1 MRARERPLRPSGT
14 DSQSDRRAAKI
25 AIVTST
31 NRRSYLR
38 LGAVCAAVSAA
49 VAVAVVLVFSSGTS
63 QAAPTKSQYF
73 ARVAAI
79 CRFYGPKLDKIPPPI
94 DVTIPSE
101 ITESVRKVE
110 PILRAEAEAMR
121 RLEPPR
127 ELRAKLAQWNELNQ
141 RSIAKLGEAL
151 RAAEKIDLRGI
162 QVAYVEFVVTGAKA
176 QKLGHA
182 IGFPS
187 PPC

>member
-1 MRARERPLRPSGT
+1 MARRPLR
-14 DSQSDRRAAKI
+14 
-25 AIVTST
+25 
-31 NRRSYLR
+31 
-38 LGAVCAAVSAA
+38 LGLACAALAVALA
-49 VAVAVVLVFSSGTS
+49 VAVGIVLVANTGSSK
-63 QAAPTKSQYF
+63 AAPTRAEYLSN
-73 ARVAAI
+73 VAAI
-79 CRFYGPKLDKIPPPI
+79 CRKYGPKLDKIPPPI

-110 PILRAEAEAMR
+110 PILRAEAEAVR

-127 ELRAKLAQWNELNQ
+127 ELRATLAQWNELNR
-141 RSIAKLGEAL
+141 RSIAKLGVAL
-151 RAAEKIDLRGI
+151 RAAEKTDLRGI
-162 QVAYVEFVVTGAKA
+162 QVAYVEFVVIGAKA

>member
-1 MRARERPLRPSGT
+1 VAL
-14 DSQSDRRAAKI
+14 
-25 AIVTST
+25 
-31 NRRSYLR
+31 
-38 LGAVCAAVSAA
+38 SAA
-49 VAVAVVLVFSSGTS
+49 IAVAIVLVFSSGTS
-63 QAAPTKSQYF
+63 EAAPTKSQYF

-79 CRFYGPKLDKIPPPI
+79 CRIYGPKLDKIRPPI

-110 PILRAEAEAMR
+110 PILRAESAAVQ
-121 RLEPPR
+121 RLKPPR
-127 ELRAKLAQWNELNQ
+127 ELKAQLARWTKLNEQ
-141 RSIAKLGEAL
+141 STAKLGEAL
-151 RAAEKIDLRGI
+151 RAAKRIDLRGI
-162 QVAYVEFVVTGAKA
+162 QVAYVQFVVIGAKA

>member
-1 MRARERPLRPSGT
+1 VGLACVAL
-14 DSQSDRRAAKI
+14 
-25 AIVTST
+25 
-31 NRRSYLR
+31 
-38 LGAVCAAVSAA
+38 A
-49 VAVAVVLVFSSGTS
+49 VAVAVAIVLIAGSGSSK
-63 QAAPTKSQYF
+63 AAPTRAEYLS
-73 ARVAAI
+73 RVAAI
-79 CRFYGPKLDKIPPPI
+79 CRLYGPKLDKIPPPI
-94 DVTIPSE
+94 DVSIPAE

-110 PILRAEAEAMR
+110 PILRAEAEAVR

-127 ELRAKLAQWNELNQ
+127 ELRAQLARWNELNR

-151 RAAEKIDLRGI
+151 RAAEKTDLRGI
-162 QVAYVEFVVTGAKA
+162 QVAYVAFVVTGAKA

>member
-1 MRARERPLRPSGT
+1 MGLAC
-14 DSQSDRRAAKI
+14 
-25 AIVTST
+25 
-31 NRRSYLR
+31 
-38 LGAVCAAVSAA
+38 GALAVA
-49 VAVAVVLVFSSGTS
+49 VAVAVVLIANTGSSK
-63 QAAPTKSQYF
+63 AAPTKAEYLS
-73 ARVAAI
+73 RVAAI
-79 CRFYGPKLDKIPPPI
+79 CRLYGPKLDKVPPPI

-110 PILRAEAEAMR
+110 PILRAEAEAVR

-127 ELRAKLAQWNELNQ
+127 ELRAQLARWNDLNQ

-151 RAAEKIDLRGI
+151 RAAEKTDLRGI
-162 QVAYVEFVVTGAKA
+162 QVAYVAFVVTGAKA
-176 QKLGHA
+176 QKIGHA

>member
-1 MRARERPLRPSGT
+1 VPRAP
-14 DSQSDRRAAKI
+14 
-25 AIVTST
+25 
-31 NRRSYLR
+31 RSYLK
-38 LGAVCAAVSAA
+38 LGAVCAALA
-49 VAVAVVLVFSSGTS
+49 VAVALAVVLVANTGSSK
-63 QAAPTKSQYF
+63 AAPTRAEYLS
-73 ARVAAI
+73 RIAAI
-79 CRFYGPKLDKIPPPI
+79 CREYGPRLDKIPPPI

-110 PILRAEAEAMR
+110 PILRAEAEAVR
-121 RLEPPR
+121 RLEAPR
-127 ELRAKLAQWNELNQ
+127 ELRKQVSRWNELNQ

-151 RAAEKIDLRGI
+151 RAAEKTDLRGI

-176 QKLGHA
+176 QKVGHA

>member
-1 MRARERPLRPSGT
+1 MTRH
-14 DSQSDRRAAKI
+14 
-25 AIVTST
+25 
-31 NRRSYLR
+31 R
-38 LGAVCAAVSAA
+38 LGVGLACVALAIA
-49 VAVAVVLVFSSGTS
+49 VAVGIVLVANTGSSK
-63 QAAPTKSQYF
+63 AAPTRAEYLS
-73 ARVAAI
+73 RVAAI
-79 CRFYGPKLDKIPPPI
+79 CRQYGPKLDKIPPPY
-94 DVTIPSE
+94 DVTIPAL
-101 ITESVRKVE
+101 ITRSVRKVE
-110 PILRAEAEAMR
+110 PILRAEAEAVR

-127 ELRAKLAQWNELNQ
+127 ELRAQLKEWNELNQ

-151 RAAEKIDLRGI
+151 RAAKKTDLRGI

>member
-1 MRARERPLRPSGT
+1 LT
-14 DSQSDRRAAKI
+14 RR
-25 AIVTST
+25 
-31 NRRSYLR
+31 N
-38 LGAVCAAVSAA
+38 LGVGFACAALA
-49 VAVAVVLVFSSGTS
+49 VAVAVTIVLVANTGSSK
-63 QAAPTKSQYF
+63 AAPTRAEYLSS
-73 ARVAAI
+73 VAAI

-110 PILRAEAEAMR
+110 PILRAEAEAVR

-127 ELRAKLAQWNELNQ
+127 ELRAQLAQWNELNR
-141 RSIAKLGEAL
+141 RSIAKLGDAL

-182 IGFPS
+182 IGLPS

>member
-1 MRARERPLRPSGT
+1 LTRHRLLVGLAC
-14 DSQSDRRAAKI
+14 AAL
-25 AIVTST
+25 AIV
-31 NRRSYLR
+31 
-38 LGAVCAAVSAA
+38 
-49 VAVAVVLVFSSGTS
+49 VAVAIVLIANTGSSK
-63 QAAPTKSQYF
+63 AAPTRAEYLS
-73 ARVAAI
+73 RIAAI
-79 CRFYGPKLDKIPPPI
+79 CRIYGPKLDKIPPPI
-94 DVTIPSE
+94 DVSIPSE
-101 ITESVRKVE
+101 ITEAVRKVE
-110 PILRAEAEAMR
+110 PILKAEAAAVR

-127 ELRAKLAQWNELNQ
+127 ELRTKLAQWNELNR

-151 RAAEKIDLRGI
+151 RAAEKTDLRGI

>member
-1 MRARERPLRPSGT
+1 LTRHRVLVGIAS
-14 DSQSDRRAAKI
+14 AAL
-25 AIVTST
+25 AIV
-31 NRRSYLR
+31 
-38 LGAVCAAVSAA
+38 
-49 VAVAVVLVFSSGTS
+49 VAVAIVLIANTGSSK
-63 QAAPTKSQYF
+63 AAPTRAEYLGK
-73 ARVAAI
+73 VAAI
-79 CRFYGPKLDKIPPPI
+79 CRKYGPQLDKIPPPI
-94 DVTIPSE
+94 DVSIPSE
-101 ITESVRKVE
+101 ITEAVRKVE
-110 PILRAEAEAMR
+110 PILKAEAAAVR

-127 ELRAKLAQWNELNQ
+127 ELRTKLAQWNELNR

-151 RAAEKIDLRGI
+151 RAAEKTDLRGI

>member
-1 MRARERPLRPSGT
+1 MPPAP
-14 DSQSDRRAAKI
+14 
-25 AIVTST
+25 
-31 NRRSYLR
+31 RRSYLK
-38 LGAVCAAVSAA
+38 LGAVCAALA
-49 VAVAVVLVFSSGTS
+49 VAVALAVVLVANTGSSK
-63 QAAPTKSQYF
+63 AAPTRAEYLSN
-73 ARVAAI
+73 VAAI
-79 CRFYGPKLDKIPPPI
+79 CREYGPKLDKIPPPYDI
-94 DVTIPSE
+94 TIPAL
-101 ITESVRKVE
+101 ITRSVRKVE

-121 RLEPPR
+121 RLKPPR
-127 ELRAKLAQWNELNQ
+127 ELRDQLEQWNELNR

-151 RAAEKIDLRGI
+151 RAAKKTDLRGI

>member
-1 MRARERPLRPSGT
+1 MGLA
-14 DSQSDRRAAKI
+14 
-25 AIVTST
+25 
-31 NRRSYLR
+31 
-38 LGAVCAAVSAA
+38 CAAVVVV
-49 VAVAVVLVFSSGTS
+49 VAVAIVLIANTGSSK
-63 QAAPTKSQYF
+63 AAPTRAEYF
-73 ARVAAI
+73 GKVAAI
-79 CRFYGPKLDKIPPPI
+79 CRLYGPKLDKVPPPV
-94 DVTIPSE
+94 DVSIPSE

-110 PILRAEAEAMR
+110 PILRAEAEAVR

-127 ELRAKLAQWNELNQ
+127 ALRKQLAQWNELNR

-151 RAAEKIDLRGI
+151 RAAEKTDLRGI
-162 QVAYVEFVVTGAKA
+162 QVAYVAFVVTGAKA

>member
-1 MRARERPLRPSGT
+1 LT
-14 DSQSDRRAAKI
+14 RR
-25 AIVTST
+25 
-31 NRRSYLR
+31 N
-38 LGAVCAAVSAA
+38 LGVGFACAALA
-49 VAVAVVLVFSSGTS
+49 VAVAVTIVLVANTGSSK
-63 QAAPTKSQYF
+63 AAPTRAEYLSS
-73 ARVAAI
+73 VAAI

-110 PILRAEAEAMR
+110 PILRAEAEAVR
-121 RLEPPR
+121 RLEPPP
-127 ELRAKLAQWNELNQ
+127 ELRAQHAPRNELNR
-141 RSIAKLGEAL
+141 RSIAKLGDAL
-151 RAAEKIDLRGI
+151 RAAKKTDLRGI

>member
-1 MRARERPLRPSGT
+1 M
-14 DSQSDRRAAKI
+14 
-25 AIVTST
+25 
-31 NRRSYLR
+31 
-38 LGAVCAAVSAA
+38 LGAVCLAVSATIA
-49 VAVAVVLVFSSGTS
+49 SVIVLVASGSSE
-63 QAAPTKSQYF
+63 AAPTKSEYF

-79 CRFYGPKLDKIPPPI
+79 CRIYGPKLDKIPPPI

-101 ITESVRKVE
+101 ITESVKKVE
-110 PILRAEAEAMR
+110 PVLRAEAAAVR
-121 RLEPPR
+121 RLKPPR
-127 ELRAKLAQWNELNQ
+127 ELRAQLERWAKLNDQ
-141 RSIAKLGEAL
+141 SIAKLGVAL

>member
-1 MRARERPLRPSGT
+1 LT
-14 DSQSDRRAAKI
+14 RR
-25 AIVTST
+25 
-31 NRRSYLR
+31 N
-38 LGAVCAAVSAA
+38 LGVGFACAALA
-49 VAVAVVLVFSSGTS
+49 VAVAVTIVLVANTGSSK
-63 QAAPTKSQYF
+63 AAPTRAEYLSS
-73 ARVAAI
+73 VAAI

-110 PILRAEAEAMR
+110 PILRAEAEAVR

-127 ELRAKLAQWNELNQ
+127 ELRAQLAQWNELNR
-141 RSIAKLGEAL
+141 RSIAKLGDAL
-151 RAAEKIDLRGI
+151 RAAKKNDLRGI

>member
-1 MRARERPLRPSGT
+1 LT
-14 DSQSDRRAAKI
+14 RRH
-25 AIVTST
+25 
-31 NRRSYLR
+31 LR
-38 LGAVCAAVSAA
+38 LGVVCAAVSAA

-110 PILRAEAEAMR
+110 PILRAEAKAVR

-127 ELRAKLAQWNELNQ
+127 ELRAQLEQWNELNQ
-141 RSIAKLGEAL
+141 RSIAKLGGAL
-151 RAAEKIDLRGI
+151 RAAEKTDLRGI

>member
-1 MRARERPLRPSGT
+1 LT
-14 DSQSDRRAAKI
+14 RRHLWVWPA
-25 AIVTST
+25 
-31 NRRSYLR
+31 
-38 LGAVCAAVSAA
+38 CAALA
-49 VAVAVVLVFSSGTS
+49 VAVAVTIVLLAGTGSSKAS
-63 QAAPTKSQYF
+63 PTRAEYLS
-73 ARVAAI
+73 RVAAI
-79 CRFYGPKLDKIPPPI
+79 CRAYGPKLDKVPPPI

-110 PILRAEAEAMR
+110 PILRAEAEAVR

-127 ELRAKLAQWNELNQ
+127 ELRAQLARWNDLNR

-151 RAAEKIDLRGI
+151 RAAKKVDLRGI

>member
-1 MRARERPLRPSGT
+1 MWPA
-14 DSQSDRRAAKI
+14 
-25 AIVTST
+25 
-31 NRRSYLR
+31 
-38 LGAVCAAVSAA
+38 CAA
-49 VAVAVVLVFSSGTS
+49 VAVAVAVTIVLVAETGSSK
-63 QAAPTKSQYF
+63 AAPTRAEYLS
-73 ARVAAI
+73 RVAAI
-79 CRFYGPKLDKIPPPI
+79 CRKYGPKLDKVPPPI

-110 PILRAEAEAMR
+110 PILRAEAEAVR

-127 ELRAKLAQWNELNQ
+127 ELRTQLEQWNELNL

-151 RAAEKIDLRGI
+151 RAAEKTDLRGI

>member
-1 MRARERPLRPSGT
+1 LP
-14 DSQSDRRAAKI
+14 RRHLTLGLACAALAI
-25 AIVTST
+25 AI
-31 NRRSYLR
+31 
-38 LGAVCAAVSAA
+38 AVGI
-49 VAVAVVLVFSSGTS
+49 VLVAHRASSK
-63 QAAPTKSQYF
+63 AAPTRAEYLSN
-73 ARVAAI
+73 VAAI
-79 CRFYGPKLDKIPPPI
+79 CRLYGPKLDKVPPPV
-94 DVTIPSE
+94 DVSIPAE

-110 PILRAEAEAMR
+110 PILRAEAAAVR

-127 ELRAKLAQWNELNQ
+127 ELRAQLARWNELNR

-151 RAAEKIDLRGI
+151 RAAKKTDLRGI
-162 QVAYVEFVVTGAKA
+162 QVAYVAFVVTGARA